1 MCGFSTPP
9 VTTDP
14 AGGGAR
20 FCPQGLLSS
29 AFPCEGP
36 SAPRE
41 AADLGCARLATL
53 KEALDSHH
61 VRGRSAPWTGRDRE
75 EWGASLLRRPG
86 WAKGQRVKGSNVSGA
101 GNFFFALGLSV

>member
-1 MCGFSTPP
+1 MW
-9 VTTDP
+9 VLHP
-14 AGGGAR
+14 ARHHGPRGRRG
-20 FCPQGLLSS
+20 PLLSPGLTQLRVS
-29 AFPCEGP
+29 CEGP

-53 KEALDSHH
+53 QEALDSHH

-86 WAKGQRVKGSNVSGA
+86 WSKGQRVKGSNVSGA